1 MLHFLKLC
9 RGCRGKLQLGIFVT
23 ACSVRGFGF
32 EDCKSLSDEQGFR
45 ENLFCHSLAASGD
58 RAEQQLAKRCT
69 GEEMSSRK
77 KKTQGTLIG
86 SKYMRIFFL
95 SFHLKTAYQKSLQ
108 KLTVWIG

>member
-1 MLHFLKLC
+1 MSKDLEKISSATL
-9 RGCRGKLQLGIFVT
+9 LQPQETGQ
-23 ACSVRGFGF
+23 SSR
-32 EDCKSLSDEQGFR
+32 
-45 ENLFCHSLAASGD
+45 
-58 RAEQQLAKRCT
+58 QLAKRCT